1 VFIPKLRRVRCAQ
14 GQSSLEARSFR
25 NHKKNVNQVLLKSA
39 EMVGR
44 RQVLRIRNIEYAPKG
59 TQRVEI

>member
-14 GQSSLEARSFR
+14 GQSALEARSFR

-59 TQRVEI
+59 TQRVEM